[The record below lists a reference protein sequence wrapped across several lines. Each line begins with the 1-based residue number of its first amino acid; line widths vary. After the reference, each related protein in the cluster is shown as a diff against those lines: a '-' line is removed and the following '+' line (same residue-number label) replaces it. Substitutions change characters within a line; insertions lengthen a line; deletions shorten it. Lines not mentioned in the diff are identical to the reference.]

1 MTARTRLTIAVLGL
15 VGWAGL
21 VYLGTRLY
29 STTPPTA
36 AFDLELLLGA
46 GRAVAAGRSP
56 YDPAMLAG
64 AAPVAERLFYSYPP
78 VVAQVTALVS
88 AIPSAV
94 MFISWTVAAVAGWAA
109 VAAAL
114 VRRFGGAAGWTP
126 AEVAGSAI
134 ALTPLLFPFAIGLLF
149 GNLDVFFPLLYG
161 LLLLGVVPLASRA
174 ASAAGGVAAAVAGI
188 TKLHPGSLG
197 VWLLVRAVRSA
208 EARHA
213 LVAAVAAGAAI
224 LAVSLVVGGTQPWAD
239 YVTVVRAGSGADLV
253 DPRNGGPA
261 AQLAMLV
268 LGGGADAESL
278 ARTLQI
284 PVTLLALATTAVAA
298 WWLEDAVASLAWGAT
313 ASLVILPVT
322 WYHYPSAL
330 LPFALAALLR
340 ARGTEAARMTAVLL
354 VAAGVVAA
362 LAIAWLPL
370 LWVAIGLVLGA
381 VHVSGRVAAPET
393 VADRRP
399 LDASPTIDP
408 A

>member
-1 MTARTRLTIAVLGL
+1 MSPRTRLTVAVLGL
-15 VGWAGL
+15 VGWVGL
-21 VYLGTRLY
+21 VYLGLRLY
-29 STTPPTA
+29 TTTPPTA
-36 AFDLELLLGA
+36 AFDLELLLRA
-46 GRAVAAGRSP
+46 GRDVAAGRSP

-78 VVAQVTALVS
+78 VVAQAMALVA
-88 AIPSAV
+88 AIPSPVTFVA
-94 MFISWTVAAVAGWAA
+94 WTLAAIAGWAA

-114 VRRFGGAAGWTP
+114 ARRFGGAAAWTP

-174 ASAAGGVAAAVAGI
+174 ASAAGGVPAAIAGI

-197 VWLLVRAVRSA
+197 LWLLVRAVRSA
-208 EARHA
+208 EARRA
-213 LVAAVAAGAAI
+213 LAAAIVAGVAI
-224 LAVSLVVGGTQPWAD
+224 LAVSLAVGGTGPWAD

-261 AQLAMLV
+261 AQLAML
-268 LGGGADAESL
+268 LRGGGAEAESL

-284 PVTLLALATTAVAA
+284 PVTLLALAATACAA
-298 WWLEDAVASLAWGAT
+298 WWLEDVVASLAWGAT

-330 LPFALAALLR
+330 LPFALVALLR
-340 ARGTEAARMTAVLL
+340 ARGTAAARTTTALL
-354 VAAGVVAA
+354 VVAGVVAA
-362 LAIAWLPL
+362 IAIAWLPL

-381 VHVSGRVAAPET
+381 VHVSGRVAAPEA

-399 LDASPTIDP
+399 GDAAPMVDPT
-408 A
+408 